1 MSWLGS
7 GAKSTTI
14 ETAFACQSC
23 ASGALTTQYLL
34 QVTKATV
41 IMILHGGWFVKIL
54 WSFVGRFEG
63 CEAAVHEML
72 LVAHANVF
80 CDSNMYIYI
89 YNVNYIYKNKT
100 VAIATLNLFEGYLKW
115 ILNKMDDTD
124 LHSQISQFGLN
135 TLAV

>member
-1 MSWLGS
+1 MF
-7 GAKSTTI
+7 
-14 ETAFACQSC
+14 FAI
-23 ASGALTTQYLL
+23 
-34 QVTKATV
+34 AT
-41 IMILHGGWFVKIL
+41 
-54 WSFVGRFEG
+54 
-63 CEAAVHEML
+63 C
-72 LVAHANVF
+72 
-80 CDSNMYIYI
+80 IYI